1 MNINQV
7 SFVFFCFLIIENIL
21 AKEPL
26 RFRSDGTFQIMQLT
40 DLHYGG
46 YFPNDIK
53 SDLAQ
58 ETYFQTEGL
67 NTDFVVFSGDLLAVY
82 AEVPMIGWERAV
94 YFANF
99 YQKKY
104 SVVFGNHDYAGFYSP
119 ENTFIELDMKHEYSY
134 SQKGPENIHG
144 VSNYYLEV
152 LGSNSNET
160 KLILYFFDTGVFD
173 CEGVLGWS
181 CVYPDQ
187 IECEVCYGV
196 KGENVGCWSKNT
208 GLYQT
213 FLEQGDV
220 YGVFVGHD
228 HENDF
233 IGNYNGIYLA
243 YGRKSGFGSYQPKLP
258 KVQGTRIIRV
268 EENLREIQTY
278 IRNKDGEIE
287 TQEIHYPNSNEIQNI
302 CPN

>member
-1 MNINQV
+1 MGVI
-7 SFVFFCFLIIENIL
+7 
-21 AKEPL
+21 
-26 RFRSDGTFQIMQLT
+26 
-40 DLHYGG
+40 
-46 YFPNDIK
+46 FPNDIK

-67 NTDFVVFSGDLLAVY
+67 NTDFVVFSGDLLAFY

-152 LGSNSNET
+152 LGSDSNET
-160 KLILYFFDTGVFD
+160 KLILYFFDTGDSD

-187 IECEVCYGV
+187 IEWYKNISNYLKEKNNRTIPALAFFHIPLPEYMDVWNNNTCYGV
-196 KGENVGCWSKNT
+196 KEEDISYWSKNT